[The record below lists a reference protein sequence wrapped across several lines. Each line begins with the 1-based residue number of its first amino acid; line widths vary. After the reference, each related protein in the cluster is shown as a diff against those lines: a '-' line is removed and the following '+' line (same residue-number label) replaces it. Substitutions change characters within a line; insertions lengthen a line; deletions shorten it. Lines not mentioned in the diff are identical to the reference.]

1 MEKLTRRDFL
11 KLAGAAA
18 VGAAA
23 YSVPGMNKIMA
34 AGEGSVKV
42 SAKAVQA
49 AAPEYISAKIS
60 MRKH

>member
-23 YSVPGMNKIMA
+23 YSVPGMKQFIA
-34 AGEGSVKV
+34 AGEGSVRV
-42 SAKAVQA
+42 SANGGAGTRAGV
-49 AAPEYISAKIS
+49 
-60 MRKH
+60 